1 MASGRRENP
10 ATIAYHG
17 APTKNDS
24 MIHVC
29 SLLRLHSTVKQA
41 GARHVV
47 TLLGVDDRVERP
59 PGVSE
64 ANHLFLRMHDISEP
78 LEGHVMPDAEHVK
91 SLIEFV
97 RGWDRAAPLVV
108 HCWAGI
114 SRSTAA
120 AFVSVCALSPERDER
135 DVAWAIRRAS
145 PTATPN
151 IRIVTLA
158 DAMLERRGR
167 MVAAIE
173 AIGRGESA
181 GEGVPFRLDL
191 A

>member
-1 MASGRRENP
+1 
-10 ATIAYHG
+10 
-17 APTKNDS
+17 

-29 SLLRLHSTVKQA
+29 SLARLHSTVETT

-47 TLLGVDDRVERP
+47 TLLGVEDRIDRP
-59 PGVSE
+59 HGVTE
-64 ANHLFLRMHDISEP
+64 GNHLFLRMHDISEP
-78 LEGHVMPDAEHVK
+78 RDGHVAPGAAHVQN
-91 SLIEFV
+91 LVTFV
-97 RGWDRAAPLVV
+97 RGWDRTAPLVV

-120 AFVSVCALSPERDER
+120 AFVTVCTLNPNRDER
-135 DVAWAIRRAS
+135 EIAWAIRRAS

-151 IRIVTLA
+151 SRIVTFA
-158 DAMLERRGR
+158 DSMLNRRGR

-173 AIGRGESA
+173 EIGRGTLAE
-181 GEGVPFRLDL
+181 EGVPFRLDL

>member
-1 MASGRRENP
+1 
-10 ATIAYHG
+10 
-17 APTKNDS
+17 

-29 SLLRLHSTVKQA
+29 SFARLHSTVKTT

-47 TLLGVDDRVERP
+47 TLMGVDDQVERP
-59 PGVSE
+59 SGVP
-64 ANHLFLRMHDISEP
+64 AGNHLFLRMNDITEP
-78 LEGHVMPDAEHVK
+78 LDGHIAPDATHVE
-91 SLIEFV
+91 SLIGFV
-97 RGWDRAAPLVV
+97 RGWDRATPLVV

-120 AFVSVCALSPERDER
+120 AFVSVCALSPERDEHEI
-135 DVAWAIRRAS
+135 AWAIRNAS

-151 IRIVTLA
+151 IRIVSFADDLLA
-158 DAMLERRGR
+158 RNGR
-167 MVAAIE
+167 MVAAVE
-173 AIGRGESA
+173 AIGRGTMA

>member
-1 MASGRRENP
+1 
-10 ATIAYHG
+10 
-17 APTKNDS
+17 

-29 SLLRLHSTVKQA
+29 SLSRLHSTVHKT

-47 TLLGVDDRVERP
+47 TLLGVDDQLERP
-59 PGVSE
+59 PGVS
-64 ANHLFLRMHDISEP
+64 AQNHLFLRMHDINEP
-78 LEGHVMPDAEHVK
+78 LEGHVVPHAEHVA
-91 SLIEFV
+91 SLIAFV
-97 RGWDRAAPLVV
+97 KGWDRGTPLVV

-120 AFVSVCALSPERDER
+120 AFVVACTLNPERDEA
-135 DVAWAIRRAS
+135 DIAWAIRRAS

-151 IRIVTLA
+151 LRIVALA
-158 DAMLERRGR
+158 DEILERQGR

-173 AIGRGESA
+173 AIGRGQVA

>member
-1 MASGRRENP
+1 
-10 ATIAYHG
+10 
-17 APTKNDS
+17 

-29 SLLRLHSTVKQA
+29 SFARLHSTVKKT
-41 GARHVV
+41 GARHIV

-59 PGVSE
+59 DTVSA

-78 LEGHVMPDAEHVK
+78 LDGHVAPDTSHVEN
-91 SLIEFV
+91 LLGFV
-97 RGWDRAAPLVV
+97 RGWDRANPMVI

-120 AFVSVCALSPERDER
+120 AFVSACALQPGRNESEI
-135 DVAWAIRRAS
+135 AWALRYAS

-151 IRIVTLA
+151 IRIVRFADTL
-158 DAMLERRGR
+158 LSREGR
-167 MVAAIE
+167 MVSAIE
-173 AIGRGESA
+173 AIGRGATAE
-181 GEGVPFRLDL
+181 EGVPFRLDL

>member
-1 MASGRRENP
+1 
-10 ATIAYHG
+10 
-17 APTKNDS
+17 

-29 SLLRLHSTVKQA
+29 SLARLHSTVIKT

-47 TLLGVDDRVERP
+47 TLLGVNDEIERP
-59 PGVSE
+59 ETVPAG
-64 ANHLFLRMHDISEP
+64 NHLFLRMHDINAP
-78 LEGHVMPDAEHVK
+78 VIGHVAPDVEHVADLL
-91 SLIEFV
+91 SFV

-120 AFVSVCALSPERDER
+120 AFVSVCALQPQRDER
-135 DVAWAIRRAS
+135 EVAWAIRHAS

-151 IRIVTLA
+151 SRLVAFA
-158 DAMLERRGR
+158 DALLDRRGR
-167 MVAAIE
+167 MVAAIDE
-173 AIGRGESA
+173 IGRGESA
-181 GEGVPFRLDL
+181 AEGVPFRLDL